1 VVSIELNQADGS
13 KTELGRLGVGEFF
26 GEMALMTGEPRT
38 ADASALRSTL
48 LLVVQKQ
55 TIKNIF
61 SENNN
66 FYNEMAKV
74 LAERQVKLGE
84 ATLLPE
90 EKSEEVNKLAN
101 KIGEAIIRFF
111 S

>member
-1 VVSIELNQADGS
+1 
-13 KTELGRLGVGEFF
+13 
-26 GEMALMTGEPRT
+26 
-38 ADASALRSTL
+38 
-48 LLVVQKQ
+48 
-55 TIKNIF
+55 
-61 SENNN
+61 
-66 FYNEMAKV
+66 MAKV
-74 LAERQVKLGE
+74 LAERQIKLGE